1 MYRGTV
7 SVPHHIKI
15 KEKEMATI
23 TNQATLTYN
32 GVTVTS
38 NGATGEVLEEV
49 TATKTALRETYGAG
63 DTVTYIINVV
73 NSGPAP
79 LTGVSVTDD
88 LGGYAFGGAT
98 VYPLTYSG
106 DVALFTD
113 GVPSAPPTVAAGPPL
128 VISDITIPAGGSVTA
143 VYETA
148 VNQFA
153 PLGTGAAIEN
163 TATVDGTG
171 FSPVTATETVTH
183 SEGPDLRI
191 SKSIAPQT
199 VRSGG
204 QITYTFALS
213 NYGEAA
219 TETDRAVIADEFDPI
234 LASLTASL
242 DGAPLTET
250 TDYSYDGATGLF
262 ETAAGV
268 VTVPAATYTQNED
281 GSWTI
286 VPGETVLTVSG
297 NIV

>member
-1 MYRGTV
+1 MTV
-7 SVPHHIKI
+7 
-15 KEKEMATI
+15 
-23 TNQATLTYN
+23 
-32 GVTVTS
+32 
-38 NGATGEVLEEV
+38 
-49 TATKTALRETYGAG
+49 
-63 DTVTYIINVV
+63 
-73 NSGPAP
+73 
-79 LTGVSVTDD
+79 
-88 LGGYAFGGAT
+88 
-98 VYPLTYSG
+98 
-106 DVALFTD
+106 
-113 GVPSAPPTVAAGPPL
+113 
-128 VISDITIPAGGSVTA
+128 

-199 VRSGG
+199 VRAGG
-204 QITYTFALS
+204 QITYTFAVS

-219 TETDRAVIADEFDPI
+219 TVTDGVVIADEFDPI
-234 LASLTASL
+234 LASLTATL

-262 ETAAGV
+262 ETTEGV